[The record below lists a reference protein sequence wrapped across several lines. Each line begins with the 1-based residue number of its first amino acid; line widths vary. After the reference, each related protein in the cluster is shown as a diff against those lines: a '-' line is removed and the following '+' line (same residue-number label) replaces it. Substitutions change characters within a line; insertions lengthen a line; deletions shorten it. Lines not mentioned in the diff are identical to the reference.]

1 MKKVNYS
8 KNKLRDK
15 IIHHF
20 RNEGRDEYSENRTTQ
35 FNFSFEDSVH
45 NLPGLFIFDVIYDI
59 DTTKVIEQITVH
71 DAENYEYKLNL
82 KKDNYNP
89 TRLTIYDEIQKIRYD
104 RNREDF
110 EDSKEVPYFIE
121 RERDY

>member
-1 MKKVNYS
+1 MKKANYS
-8 KNKLRDK
+8 KIKMRDN

-20 RNEGRDEYSENRTTQ
+20 RNIGQDEYSENRTTQ
-35 FNFSFEDSVH
+35 FNFAFEDSVH
-45 NLPGLFIFDVIYDI
+45 NLPGLFVFDVNYDI
-59 DTTKVIEQITVH
+59 DTTKVIDQITVH

-89 TRLTIYDEIQKIRYD
+89 NRLSLHDEINSIRD
-104 RNREDF
+104 KRDKTDF
-110 EDSKEVPYFIE
+110 ENSKEVPYFIE